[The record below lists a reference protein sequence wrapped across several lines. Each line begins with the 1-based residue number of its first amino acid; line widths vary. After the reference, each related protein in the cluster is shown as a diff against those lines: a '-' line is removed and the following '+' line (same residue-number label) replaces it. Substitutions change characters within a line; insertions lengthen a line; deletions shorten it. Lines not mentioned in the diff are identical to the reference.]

1 MISYTINSLKSF
13 FNYLLFDTPDI
24 IQDDIHSSSTFKTII
39 ELINSLE
46 NPLEKIWVQNSATCH
61 NTINIKWINEQIRAN
76 QIIFSHFDQ
85 VQKLGSLLSYLDDLK
100 ASCKML
106 HTDNSKV
113 EKLKLFEPKW
123 FIGKLLDQV

>member
-1 MISYTINSLKSF
+1 M
-13 FNYLLFDTPDI
+13 
-24 IQDDIHSSSTFKTII
+24 
-39 ELINSLE
+39 
-46 NPLEKIWVQNSATCH
+46 QNSATCH

>member
-1 MISYTINSLKSF
+1 MMFAING
-13 FNYLLFDTPDI
+13 NDYLLFDTPDI
-24 IQDDIHSSSTFKTII
+24 IQDDTHSSSTFETII

-46 NPLEKIWVQNSATCH
+46 NPLEKICVQNSATCH
-61 NTINIKWINEQIRAN
+61 NSINIKWVNEQIRAN

-106 HTDNSKV
+106 HTDTIMV
-113 EKLKLFEPKW
+113 ENLNIIYQIWLKH
-123 FIGKLLDQV
+123 